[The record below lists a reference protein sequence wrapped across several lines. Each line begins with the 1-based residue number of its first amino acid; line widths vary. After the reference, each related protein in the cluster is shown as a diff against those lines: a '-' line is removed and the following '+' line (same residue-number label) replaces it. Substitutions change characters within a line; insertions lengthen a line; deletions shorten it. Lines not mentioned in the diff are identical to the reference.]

1 MPNDIAELFTA
12 PRDFLKMNLLL
23 MLGKPPTVK
32 GIYNFTFEDMTE
44 ELNWTC
50 SRRSKH
56 WWKFDYNI
64 HIWAVRWDES
74 GRNGSAAF
82 FLPYK
87 ADDLK
92 RGTLPATAPL
102 MLTAA
107 MTGCTF
113 GVARFN
119 NRQIDVCHANYQ
131 TPEGRLDDGRLLR
144 ETAFCTSRFSD
155 RDYRQQIKGSAV
167 ADVARQS
174 VLGAT
179 IIGTNH
185 PRQGWKIYAQQWEN
199 LNGTNHN
206 YWDLIE
212 L

>member
-12 PRDFLKMNLLL
+12 PRDFLKMNLLV
-23 MLGKPPTVK
+23 MLGNFPTVN
-32 GIYNFTFEDMTE
+32 GVYNFTFKDMTE
-44 ELNWTC
+44 EVDWAC
-50 SRRSKH
+50 SRKSKH
-56 WWKFDYNI
+56 WWKYDYNI
-64 HIWAVRWDES
+64 HIWAAMWS
-74 GRNGSAAF
+74 QGRNGSAAY
-82 FLPYK
+82 FLPYEPNS
-87 ADDLK
+87 LQ
-92 RGTLPATAPL
+92 RGTLPADASL
-102 MLTAA
+102 MLTAS

-131 TPEGRLDDGRLLR
+131 TAEGRLDDDRLSR
-144 ETAFCTSRFSD
+144 ETAFCTSRFAD
-155 RDYRQQIKGSAV
+155 HDYRQQIKGSAV
-167 ADVARQS
+167 ADAARQS